1 MFEGALKGSRG
12 GAFPGTV
19 PVVDRAALRDMDWT
33 GLRAPLEEVL
43 VGQVPDTALV
53 FLHRTGVL
61 RAVLPEVTAMI
72 DFKDEYDRH
81 KDLWTHT
88 IQVVAQVEPVP
99 VLRWAALLHDVGK
112 VRTRSIDERGRV
124 HFFGHEVVGTR
135 MFKRIAGRLGFAEE
149 QASRIRF
156 LIRNHLRAGQY
167 DPGWTDSAVRR
178 FGREMGDAL
187 EDLVI
192 LSRADITTK
201 YERKRDRNIMLLDEL
216 LERVL
221 TIREMDAV
229 PPALP
234 TGLGNVLME
243 RFELEPGP
251 RLGRIMAL
259 LKREVEAGGLPRSS
273 DHQDYVRFLEDN
285 PGFLDD

>member
-1 MFEGALKGSRG
+1 
-12 GAFPGTV
+12 
-19 PVVDRAALRDMDWT
+19 
-33 GLRAPLEEVL
+33 
-43 VGQVPDTALV
+43 
-53 FLHRTGVL
+53 
-61 RAVLPEVTAMI
+61 MI

-135 MFKRIAGRLGFAEE
+135 MFKRIARRLGFAEE

-285 PGFLDD
+285 PALLDD